1 MAGTHFYCCAVSA
14 LCLIFHCDDEKH
26 RANQPHTSLQALR
39 RLDARYL
46 TDNIAYSITIKV
58 KSSSSWTAQLPRH
71 LTLQISTRKRATTAT
86 ECDHFDIAA
95 LVALRVA
102 AGIAI

>member
-1 MAGTHFYCCAVSA
+1 MLCCAVSA

-26 RANQPHTSLQALR
+26 RSNHSHTSLQVLHR
-39 RLDARYL
+39 HDVRYL
-46 TDNIAYSITIKV
+46 TNNIAYSTTIKI
-58 KSSSSWTAQLPRH
+58 KSSPSWTAQLPRH

-86 ECDHFDIAA
+86 ECDHFDVAA